1 MMRLPDRL
9 RALWQEAEAK
19 CMSTEACAAQQEQW
33 LDDYRRQWREALLEN
48 EHEDLRTGLFR
59 EVAAYY
65 QIPEAEVERRCA
77 SAVATL
83 RHEWNESD
91 ESNPRTKIENFYES
105 PATIYEL
112 IEWHTLQDDTG
123 PLAYVLGLDIAREHQ
138 VRTCLDFGSGIGSGA
153 LLFAH
158 AGISM
163 TLADISTTLLDFAR
177 WRFTRRSLPAQTLDL
192 KQETLP
198 DASFDMILAM
208 DVFEHLA
215 EPERVAEQLWRA
227 LRPGGLLFAR
237 IHAEEDAER
246 PQHIVRDF
254 EPTFT
259 RIRELGLVEIW
270 RDTWLWGHQLF
281 EKRVQ

>member
-1 MMRLPDRL
+1 MLLPDRL
-9 RALWQEAEAK
+9 RELWKEVDTKRMSAEE
-19 CMSTEACAAQQEQW
+19 CTAQQERW

-65 QIPEAEVERRCA
+65 QISEAEVERRCA

-83 RHEWNESD
+83 RHEWHESD
-91 ESNPRTKIENFYES
+91 EANPQTKIENFYES
-105 PATIYEL
+105 PTTIYEL
-112 IEWHTLQDDTG
+112 VEWHTLQDDTG
-123 PLAYVLGLDIAREHQ
+123 PLAYVLGLDIARAHQ
-138 VRTCLDFGSGIGSGA
+138 VQTCLDFGSGIGSGA
-153 LLFAH
+153 LLFAR
-158 AGISM
+158 AGIKM

-177 WRFTRRSLPAQTLDL
+177 WRFARRGLSMHGLDL
-192 KQETLP
+192 KHATLP

-237 IHAEEDAER
+237 IHAEEDIER

-254 EPTFT
+254 EPTFA
-259 RIRELGLVEIW
+259 RMRELGLIETW
-270 RDTWLWGHQLF
+270 QDSWLWGHQLF
-281 EKRVQ
+281 EKQAA